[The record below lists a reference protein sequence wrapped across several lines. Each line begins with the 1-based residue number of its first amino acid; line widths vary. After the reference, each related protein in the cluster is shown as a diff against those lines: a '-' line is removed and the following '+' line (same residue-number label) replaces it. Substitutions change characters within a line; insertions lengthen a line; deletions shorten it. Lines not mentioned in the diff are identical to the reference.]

1 LGGGATVL
9 PSRAPAVQSVRGVV
23 GTHVSDSQQRRRRQT
38 VRGK

>member
-1 LGGGATVL
+1 
-9 PSRAPAVQSVRGVV
+9 VQSVRGVV